1 LSPVLRIVLIIGS
14 IYALSVVVRRVKRR
28 KIRIA
33 DSVFWVCCAVLLTLI
48 ALFPQI
54 AFFFSGLLGFLSPSN
69 FVFCA
74 IIALMLVKLFN
85 LSCDVSRLT
94 DKTEQLAQE
103 IALLEKTGEDRTDA
117 KD

>member
-1 LSPVLRIVLIIGS
+1 MSPVLRIVLIIGS

-54 AFFFSGLLGFLSPSN
+54 AFFFSGLLGVLSPSN

-94 DKTEQLAQE
+94 DKTEQLAHE
-103 IALLEKTGEDRTDA
+103 IAVLEKTDEDEKDA
-117 KD
+117 ED